1 MRLSRA
7 EIENEFRLLCKRV
20 GRQGVIG
27 FSPVEDARLMQ
38 VQRDYLARK
47 LNGLGPWASITAVS
61 IGLLYHEPEIL
72 AIPAGWVGR
81 APANGSWNR
90 YAHAYTELNRLLD
103 ETCSGLVE
111 KFGGVAEQATVEGF
125 VGQVKHVDEY
135 FPVAVS
141 HRAFAEA
148 ARMGWRG
155 RHGLVVTPEAGPAL
169 RLATVFVPQRLRGD
183 NRNLAGCGD
192 CQACLQAC
200 SILRQGE
207 DYREKCRRW
216 IKALDLK
223 AEVCGICVR
232 ICWEALRNSRPR
244 KST

>member
-1 MRLSRA
+1 M
-7 EIENEFRLLCKRV
+7 
-20 GRQGVIG
+20 QGYC
-27 FSPVEDARLMQ
+27 Q

-47 LNGLGPWASITAVS
+47 LNGLGPQAGITAVS
-61 IGLLYHEPEIL
+61 IGLLYYEPEIL

-103 ETCSGLVE
+103 ETCSQLVE
-111 KFGGVAEQATVEGF
+111 KFGGVAEQATVGGF
-125 VGQVKHVDEY
+125 IGQVKHANDY

-155 RHGLVVTPEAGPAL
+155 RHGLIVTPEAGPAL
-169 RLATVFVPQRLRGD
+169 RLATVFIPQGLR
-183 NRNLAGCGD
+183 RHHKNLPGCGD
-192 CQACLQAC
+192 CEACLQVC
-200 SILRQGE
+200 PILRQGKG
-207 DYREKCRRW
+207 YREKCRQR
-216 IKALDLK
+216 IKALGLR

-232 ICWEALRNSRPR
+232 VCWEALRNSRPR
-244 KST
+244 KPT

>member
-1 MRLSRA
+1 M
-7 EIENEFRLLCKRV
+7 
-20 GRQGVIG
+20 QGYC
-27 FSPVEDARLMQ
+27 Q

-47 LNGLGPWASITAVS
+47 LNGLGPQAGITAVS
-61 IGLLYHEPEIL
+61 IGLLYYEPEIL

-103 ETCSGLVE
+103 ETCSQLVE
-111 KFGGVAEQATVEGF
+111 KFGGVAEQATVGGF
-125 VGQVKHVDEY
+125 IGQVKHANDY

-155 RHGLVVTPEAGPAL
+155 RHGLIVTPEAGPAL
-169 RLATVFVPQRLRGD
+169 RLATVFIPQGLR
-183 NRNLAGCGD
+183 RRHKNLPGCGD
-192 CQACLQAC
+192 CEACLQVC
-200 SILRQGE
+200 PILRQGKG
-207 DYREKCRRW
+207 YREKCRQR
-216 IKALDLK
+216 IKALGLR

-232 ICWEALRNSRPR
+232 VCSEALRNSRPR
-244 KST
+244 KPT